1 MDWLRRMWNRP
12 FHEYSSDE
20 NYEWEIQFAR
30 LALWPSG
37 IWPETGKMTRIR
49 FFSALL
55 IMVGFTI
62 DMVLGMNEI
71 VARMSAISFFTPY
84 IASLISLYS
93 NANTFLS
100 ILEEMRGNWKTVSF
114 EDTEILHHYARRS
127 RFFSWI
133 VVMGKVGLQLFEN
146 FIARKR
152 VTTPD
157 DSQDLPFSNKAFI
170 LACISIIREI
180 TLLAIRITEM
190 GINLCFILLTTHIC
204 GQLVKLGSRIQA
216 HEGKIRHS
224 LGEDILQRCS
234 CLKCIVDS
242 HVGIYE
248 FVARIDGYF
257 HKTMFLQLS
266 QSVIQFAI
274 NGFLVSEA
282 FIHRDYAQLI
292 QYSFYLL
299 LNFPTFLLC
308 CWMAEMVQQQSAA
321 LGDIAY
327 STEWMTKD
335 PKIARHLMFIIRH
348 SRVPLSLTAGKYFVL
363 SLSLFREYVFT
374 SISYLSVLA
383 NIKLRQ

>member
-20 NYEWEIQFAR
+20 NYGWEIQFAR

-37 IWPETGKMTRIR
+37 IWPKTGKMTRIR

-55 IMVGFTI
+55 IVVGFTI
-62 DMVLGMNEI
+62 FAILNINDI
-71 VARMSAISFFTPY
+71 VTLVSATVFCTVHL
-84 IASLISLYS
+84 ASLILLYS

-114 EDTEILHHYARRS
+114 EDEEIRHHYARRS

-133 VVMGKVGLQLFEN
+133 VVMGKVGAHLLEK
-146 FIARKR
+146 IRARKR
-152 VTTPD
+152 VTIPD
-157 DSQDLPFSNKAFI
+157 DSQDLPFSSEAFI
-170 LACISIIREI
+170 LACIFIITEI
-180 TLLAIRITEM
+180 TLLVIRITEM
-190 GINLCFILLTTHIC
+190 GINLCFILLTTYTC

-224 LGEDILQRCS
+224 PGEDILQRCS

-266 QSVIQFAI
+266 QSVSQFAI
-274 NGFLVSEA
+274 NGFFVSEA
-282 FIHRDYAQLI
+282 FIHRDYALLI

-299 LNFPTFLLC
+299 LNFPTFFLY
-308 CWMAEMVQQQSAA
+308 CWMAEMVQQKSEA

-335 PKIARHLMFIIRH
+335 PKIARHLMFIIRY

-363 SLSLFREYVFT
+363 SMSLFREYAFT
-374 SISYLSVLA
+374 SMSYLSVLV
-383 NIKLRQ
+383 NIKARQ

>member
-1 MDWLRRMWNRP
+1 MWNRP
-12 FHEYSSDE
+12 FYKYSSDE
-20 NYEWEIQFAR
+20 NYEWEIQIAR
-30 LALWPSG
+30 LALWP
-37 IWPETGKMTRIR
+37 I
-49 FFSALL
+49 
-55 IMVGFTI
+55 
-62 DMVLGMNEI
+62 
-71 VARMSAISFFTPY
+71 
-84 IASLISLYS
+84 
-93 NANTFLS
+93 
-100 ILEEMRGNWKTVSF
+100 
-114 EDTEILHHYARRS
+114 
-127 RFFSWI
+127 
-133 VVMGKVGLQLFEN
+133 GLQLFEK
-146 FIARKR
+146 FIARKP

-157 DSQDLPFSNKAFI
+157 DTQDLPFSSKAFI
-170 LACISIIREI
+170 SACISIIREI
-180 TLLAIRITEM
+180 TLLTMRITEM

-274 NGFLVSEA
+274 NGFLVSET
-282 FIHRDYAQLI
+282 FIDRDYAQLI
-292 QYSFYLL
+292 KYSFYLL
-299 LNFPTFLLC
+299 LNFPTVFLY
-308 CWMAEMVQQQSAA
+308 CWMAEMVQQKSEA

-374 SISYLSVLA
+374 SISYLSVLV
-383 NIKLRQ
+383 NIKLR